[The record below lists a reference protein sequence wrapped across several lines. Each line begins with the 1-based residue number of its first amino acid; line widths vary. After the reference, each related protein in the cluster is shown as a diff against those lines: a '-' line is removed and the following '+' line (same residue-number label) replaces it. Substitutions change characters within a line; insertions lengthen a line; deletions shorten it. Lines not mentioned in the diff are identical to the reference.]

1 MPCIIQECWRLQS
14 VSWAA
19 GPPHKRVVFDSQLSE
34 LCGKAV
40 GIETVC
46 GQRDAG
52 VLDHT
57 TDNCGHLEIHTQE
70 IFIRQGQES
79 FHANFPVREERQ
91 VFRQYKDWKHFRQR
105 FYRLKLESTAA
116 DKIMPE
122 ILCLFLAAVRGE
134 MPLWL
139 MVVGSTPAIDHIFT
153 ISSSPLSTATSST
166 PLSSI
171 TDHAFELA
179 PASKITFAV

>member
-40 GIETVC
+40 G
-46 GQRDAG
+46 
-52 VLDHT
+52 
-57 TDNCGHLEIHTQE
+57 NCGHLEIHTQE